1 MTELQK
7 EVMQKVNRMSEQDVK
22 FLLIVIDKLIPD
34 NRTTQVAANDKIA
47 AFEKLNA
54 VVEDMQKYLP
64 ENFNPEEE
72 YKKALEEKYGN
83 IA

>member
-34 NRTTQVAANDKIA
+34 NKAAQAASNDKLS
-47 AFEKLNA
+47 AFAELNA
-54 VVEDMQKYLP
+54 AVENMQKYLP
-64 ENFNPEEE
+64 KNFDAEVE
-72 YKKALEEKYGN
+72 YRKALEEKYGN

>member
-22 FLLIVIDKLIPD
+22 FLLIVIDKLMPD
-34 NRTTQVAANDKIA
+34 NGTTQVAANDKIA

-54 VVEDMQKYLP
+54 VVEDMQMNQNDQK
-64 ENFNPEEE
+64 
-72 YKKALEEKYGN
+72 
-83 IA
+83 

>member
-34 NRTTQVAANDKIA
+34 NKAAQAASNDKLA

-54 VVEDMQKYLP
+54 AVEGIQKYLP
-64 ENFNPEEE
+64 KDFNPEVE
-72 YKKALEEKYGN
+72 YRNALEEKYGN

>member
-22 FLLIVIDKLIPD
+22 FLLIVIDKLMPD
-34 NRTTQVAANDKIA
+34 NRTAQAVVTDKLA
-47 AFEKLNA
+47 AFDKLNA

-64 ENFNPEEE
+64 KDFDAEAE
-72 YKKALEEKYGN
+72 YKSALEEKYGN

>member
-22 FLLIVIDKLIPD
+22 FLLIVIDKLIPE
-34 NRTTQVAANDKIA
+34 NRTAQVSANDKLA
-47 AFEKLNA
+47 AFEKLHVA
-54 VVEDMQKYLP
+54 VEDIQKYLP
-64 ENFNPEEE
+64 KDFDAERE
-72 YKKALEEKYGN
+72 YEKALEEKYGN